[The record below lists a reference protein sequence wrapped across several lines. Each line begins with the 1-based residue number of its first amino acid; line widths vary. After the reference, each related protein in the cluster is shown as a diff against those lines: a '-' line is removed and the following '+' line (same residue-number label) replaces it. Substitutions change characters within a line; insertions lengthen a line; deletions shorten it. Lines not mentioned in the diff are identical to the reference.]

1 VVTTQEVKMVLTL
14 PAGALLS
21 ILFFY
26 FFKGLF
32 GA

>member
-1 VVTTQEVKMVLTL
+1 VVTL